1 MHRSSMDTILHK
13 YFRISEH
20 QLIAL
25 VTATFIVY
33 IKLHHLDENIYA
45 VISYF
50 IRYNVIR
57 SFICWFLTYL
67 TSSFHR
73 ILSVRAAFCFNWSM
87 RNEIPK
93 MWHWKATHIKG
104 SFQKVRMKIKF
115 SKNMKSCRWQAVKL
129 GVVHR
134 HLKVL

>member
-1 MHRSSMDTILHK
+1 MFSYQRTS
-13 YFRISEH
+13 
-20 QLIAL
+20 LIAL
-25 VTATFIVY
+25 LTATFIVY
-33 IKLHHLDENIYA
+33 IKLHNLDENIIS

-50 IRYNVIR
+50 IRQYRYVIR
-57 SFICWFLTYL
+57 SFICWFLAYF

-104 SFQKVRMKIKF
+104 SFQKVRMKIKL